1 MKCLGLATLWI
12 TGKLFCVG
20 LLLRIAQSNFYF
32 VFIFLFRF
40 VLLVLFFFFFL
51 FSLSEIVFWHKQIN
65 LLFSFLRPA
74 SRVTPPF
81 IQ

>member
-1 MKCLGLATLWI
+1 MPWLGHSLDNRQTLLCW
-12 TGKLFCVG
+12 TFVTNCAVQFLFWFFFVVLFC
-20 LLLRIAQSNFYF
+20 F
-32 VFIFLFRF
+32 VHS
-40 VLLVLFFFFFL
+40 FF